1 MRIGELSQR
10 TSVPTKTIRFYED
23 RGVLPTPDR
32 APNGYRDYPEDAVDR
47 LRFVKDA
54 QSTGLTLTEISAIL
68 DLRRQG
74 DSTCEHVVDLLEGHL
89 SGLERH
95 IERLQRT
102 KAQLVALT
110 ERARRLDPAD
120 CTDPNRCQTIVSDT
134 NGERLAIG
142 RGNPLHSTP
151 HHDAH
156 RG

>member
-1 MRIGELSQR
+1 MKIGELSQR
-10 TSVPTKTIRFYED
+10 TGVSTKTIRFYED
-23 RGVLPTPDR
+23 QGVLPPADR

-110 ERARRLDPAD
+110 ERARSLDPAE
-120 CTDPNRCQTIVSDT
+120 CVDPNRCQTIAGDATGDRVSD
-134 NGERLAIG
+134 G

-151 HHDAH
+151 HQHAH